1 MSLNLEVANP
11 SVQWRQGVPM
21 EPLTHSFS
29 GLMCSSIF
37 LVILDAKV
45 VIYHKTVRSELTKW
59 NGIFRD
65 GLRVCVI
72 ALTLVL
78 HFILFIKFEKSY
90 NLKLSL

>member
-11 SVQWRQGVPM
+11 SVQWRQGVSM
-21 EPLTHSFS
+21 EPLTLSSS
-29 GLMCSSIF
+29 GLVSSSI
-37 LVILDAKV
+37 LVVILDAKA
-45 VIYHKTVRSELTKW
+45 VIYHKTVHSDLTKW

-78 HFILFIKFEKSY
+78 DFILFINFEKSY
-90 NLKLSL
+90 NLKFGL